1 MNRYD
6 IYGIGNAL
14 VDIEY
19 AVDESM
25 LAAEGIPKGHMTLVD
40 EGRIEMLEARLRD
53 QSSSS
58 MQRRL
63 SGGSAANTVY
73 AVQAFGGHA
82 FYSCRVAK
90 DETGRHFLADLA
102 AAGVGTAG
110 QRPAEGQ
117 TGRCLTLIT
126 ADAERTMTTYLGV
139 SATLAPED
147 VDEAHLAA
155 SSYLYIEGYLAAADT
170 GAAAAATA
178 REMAESAKVK
188 TSLSLS
194 DPAMVENC
202 RAGLERMLGGGVDQ
216 LFCNEEEALS
226 WAGTDRLDIAITEL
240 GDIAPMVYITI
251 GARGSLAARRGKSQ
265 LAAPHPAQPVDTTGA
280 GDIYAGGVIHALLHA
295 ADPVAAARFGNF
307 VAAHLVARH
316 GARLPSVAD
325 YATLRTQYRP

>member
-1 MNRYD
+1 MNSYD

-19 AVDESM
+19 MVDESS
-25 LAAEGIPKGHMTLVD
+25 LVAESIAKGHMTLVD
-40 EGRIEMLEARLRD
+40 EERIETLQARLCD
-53 QSSSS
+53 QSGGE
-58 MQRRL
+58 QRRL

-73 AVQAFGGHA
+73 AVQAFGGRA
-82 FYSCRVAK
+82 FYSCRVAQ
-90 DETGRHFLADLA
+90 DETGRHFLADMA

-110 QRPAEGQ
+110 QRPTKGQ

-126 ADAERTMTTYLGV
+126 ADAERTMATYLGV

-147 VDEAHLAA
+147 VDEASLAG

-170 GAAAAATA
+170 GTAAAVSA
-178 REMAESAKVK
+178 REIAESANVK

-202 RAGLERMLGGGVDQ
+202 RDCLEQMLGNGVDQ

-226 WAGTDRLDIAITEL
+226 WAGTDRLDIAIVEL
-240 GDIAPMVYITI
+240 GDIAPLVYVTL

-265 LAAPHPAQPVDTTGA
+265 LAAPHPAEPVDTTGA
-280 GDIYAGGVIHALLHA
+280 GDIYAGGVIHAQIKA
-295 ADPVAAARFGNF
+295 AEPVTAARFGNF
-307 VAAHLVARH
+307 VAAQLVARH

-325 YATLRTQYRP
+325 YATLRAKYRP